1 MLEEELPLEEKP
13 VEEKP
18 IEEPV
23 IADLDKPT
31 PFAKRTA
38 IRTMLKKSGVGI
50 TIADR
55 MKLAT
60 EREMRTSLLAL
71 CKVTEAEYRA
81 AGGKL

>member
-13 VEEKP
+13 VED
-18 IEEPV
+18 V
-23 IADLDKPT
+23 LAASV

-38 IRTMLKKSGVGI
+38 IRTMLKANGFGV
-50 TIADR
+50 TFSNTV
-55 MKLAT
+55 KLAT

-71 CKVTEAEYRA
+71 CKVSESEYRA